1 MKHREQQQYL
11 FLVIFR
17 GVYRKQKK
25 SCVLI
30 QSAWLVMAEFQQRM
44 TDSESIFMFTA
55 AGFQSAAVIN
65 SSPVDRVP
73 GYRYF
78 GSCFLLSWHVDI
90 YLGLYLSLWKKI
102 SFLFHQF
109 CVCVLLFLLLFFFY
123 SRRNWRTQLQLE
135 MKHRPPHGTELCFEV
150 ARPPW

>member
-17 GVYRKQKK
+17 GGYRKQKK

-44 TDSESIFMFTA
+44 TGSESIFMFTA

-78 GSCFLLSWHVDI
+78 GCCFLLSWHVDI
-90 YLGLYLSLWKKI
+90 YLGLYLSLWKKNI
-102 SFLFHQF
+102 FFIPSIL
-109 CVCVLLFLLLFFFY
+109 CVCLTFPVVVFFY
-123 SRRNWRTQLQLE
+123 SWRNWRTQLQLE